1 MVRVQ
6 STRPARHSIYSES
19 TMKTAS
25 VILGLL
31 LAGSVSLQAQGPG
44 AAPGAQPPSP
54 AGEVSGKIIA
64 EDNSAPVARA
74 AVAVRN
80 KKDSSM
86 VTGAM
91 GGEDGTFRVQGLRPG
106 TYYLRVSGIGFSPMN
121 TAEFT
126 IAPTAQTASV
136 GDIKLARFAVSLQT
150 VEVEGTTPTVT
161 IEPDRNSYKAKDVAP
176 AAANASDVLA
186 ATPSVEVDGDGQ
198 VSLRGNQNVVVQING
213 RATPMR
219 GQQLGAY
226 LKQLPATIVERIE
239 VVPNPSAKQDPEG
252 MAGIINVVLKQNT
265 DLGVSGGVTLGMA
278 NADRYNGSGNL
289 GYQKGK
295 VTLFGSYGYITD
307 DRGLTG
313 LNFRE
318 RYDPAGSPLSFSD
331 QLIDGRNG
339 FGGHNLTT
347 SAEYQINKRDLLTN
361 SFSMNARKFRDESGT
376 NYSELDADSTVIESY
391 ARTRNTKNKALVLDN
406 TLALKRTFE
415 ARKHELAAEVRVN
428 RVDDDENTSLWRLN
442 TPSSPEI
449 EGQLDHADALTT
461 QLTGQIDYTKT
472 LAGRTKLETGYKG
485 NTRLLDRDFT
495 VLKDA
500 LGDGNWANSSLSNS
514 FEFEETVNAVYGVLS
529 HGVGK
534 FELQGGLRGE
544 RATRNFSLANPVGDY
559 PYSKIS
565 LFPSGVVRYK
575 VSDAT
580 ELKASYSRRVRRPG
594 SFELNPFPNFFDPQ
608 NVFLGN
614 PNLNPEY
621 TDAVELGYSR
631 TGSLG
636 SVQLS
641 PFYRRT
647 TDIIRVNIE
656 PEAIVDGREVTTVS
670 FENLATANSW
680 GSDLNGS
687 LRLGPKFNGFAAFN
701 IFKMVTDGGS
711 TSALSSDAVTWS
723 FRANGTTNISPTISL
738 QGMFFYRAPVK
749 VERGEFSSFKMTNV
763 TIRKK
768 LDGDKASV
776 SVRFADPFNTNG
788 FRVRAGDGT
797 ITQTTAR
804 KFGVRATFFTFQ
816 YNFGQAPKIRP
827 PREDAAP
834 APAPVF
840 N

>member
-1 MVRVQ
+1 
-6 STRPARHSIYSES
+6 
-19 TMKTAS
+19 MKTLP

-31 LAGSVSLQAQGPG
+31 LAGSVGSIQAQTPG
-44 AAPGAQPPSP
+44 APPAGAQPPAP
-54 AGEVSGKIIA
+54 AGEVTGTIVA
-64 EDNSAPVARA
+64 DDNAAPVARP

-80 KKDSSM
+80 AKDSSM
-86 VTGAM
+86 VTGTM
-91 GGEDGTFRVQGLRPG
+91 GGDDGTFRVQGLRPG
-106 TYYLRVSGIGFSPMN
+106 TYYLRVSGIGFTPKN
-121 TAEFT
+121 TESFT
-126 IAPTAQTASV
+126 IAPAAQVANVGSV
-136 GDIKLARFAVSLQT
+136 KLARFAVSLQT

-176 AAANASDVLA
+176 AATNASDVLA
-186 ATPSVEVDGDGQ
+186 STPSVEVDGDGQ

-265 DLGVSGGVTLGMA
+265 DLGRSGGVTLGMA
-278 NADRYNGSGNL
+278 NNKRYNGSGNL
-289 GYQKGK
+289 GYQSGPI
-295 VTLFGSYGYITD
+295 TLFGSYGYITD

-313 LNFRE
+313 LNNRE
-318 RYDPAGSPLSFSD
+318 RYDPADVPLSYTL
-331 QLIDGRNG
+331 QNIAGRNG
-339 FGGHNLTT
+339 FSGHNLTT
-347 SAEYQINKRDLLTN
+347 TAEYQINKRDLLAN
-361 SFSMNARKFRDESGT
+361 NFSMNARRFLDNSQTG
-376 NYSELDADSTVIESY
+376 YSELDAERDLIDAY
-391 ARTRNTKNKALVLDN
+391 ARTRDTKNKSLVLDN
-406 TLALKRTFE
+406 TLSLKRVFE
-415 ARKHELAAEVRVN
+415 ARKHELAGEIRLN
-428 RVDDDENTSLWRLN
+428 RVDDDDNTTLWRVN
-442 TPSSPEI
+442 DPGAPEV
-449 EGQLDHADALTT
+449 EGQRDHADAITT
-461 QLTGQIDYTKT
+461 QLTGQVDYTKT
-472 LAGRTKLETGYKG
+472 LAARTKLETGYKG
-485 NTRLLDRDFT
+485 NTRLLDRDFS
-495 VLKDA
+495 VVKDA
-500 LGDGNWANSSLSNS
+500 LGDGNWVNSSLSNS

-544 RATRNFSLANPVGDY
+544 RATRNFSLANPAGEY

-608 NVFLGN
+608 NVFIGN

-621 TDAVELGYSR
+621 TDAIELGFSR

-636 SVQLS
+636 SLQLS

-656 PEAIVDGREVTTVS
+656 PEAVVDGREVTSVS
-670 FENLATANSW
+670 FENLATGTSW

-687 LRLGPKFNGFAAFN
+687 LRLGPKFNGFGAFN

-723 FRANGTTNISPTISL
+723 FRVNGTTNLSPTVSL
-738 QGMFFYRAPVK
+738 QAMYFYRAPVK
-749 VERGEFSSFKMTNV
+749 VERGEFSSFKMTNI
-763 TIRKK
+763 TLRKK
-768 LDGDKASV
+768 LNGDKASV

-788 FRVRAGDGT
+788 FKVRAGDGNIMQ
-797 ITQTTAR
+797 ITERQ
-804 KFGVRATFFTFQ
+804 FGVRATFFTFQ

>member
-1 MVRVQ
+1 
-6 STRPARHSIYSES
+6 
-19 TMKTAS
+19 MKTLP
-25 VILGLL
+25 VILSLL
-31 LAGSVSLQAQGPG
+31 LSGVVASAQAQGPG
-44 AAPGAQPPSP
+44 GPPAGQQPPSAP
-54 AGEVSGKIIA
+54 GEVQGTIVA

-91 GGEDGTFRVQGLRPG
+91 GGEDGKFRVQGLRPG
-106 TYYLRVSGIGFSPMN
+106 TYYLRVSGIGFSPKN
-121 TAEFT
+121 TEEFT
-126 IAPTAQTASV
+126 ITPSALSATV
-136 GDIKLARFAVSLQT
+136 GPIKLARFAVSLET

-176 AAANASDVLA
+176 AATSASDVLE

-198 VSLRGNQNVVVQING
+198 VSLRGNQNVVIQING

-278 NADRYNGSGNL
+278 NSERYNGSGNL
-289 GYQKGK
+289 GYNKGP

-313 LNFRE
+313 LNDRE
-318 RYDPAGSPLSFSD
+318 RYDPAGSPLSFTEQD
-331 QLIDGRNG
+331 LAGRVG

-347 SAEYQINKRDLLTN
+347 NAEYAFNKRDVLSN
-361 SFSMNARKFRDESGT
+361 AFSMNARRFKDNSLT
-376 NYSELDADSTVIESY
+376 AIAELDADHTLIESFN
-391 ARTRNTKNKALVLDN
+391 RTRDTKNTALVLDN
-406 TLALKRTFE
+406 TLAFKRTFE
-415 ARKHELAAEVRVN
+415 PRKHEIGAEVRLN
-428 RVDDDENTSLWRLN
+428 RVDDDENTTLWR
-442 TPSSPEI
+442 TEAPEAQGI
-449 EGQLDHADALTT
+449 EGQRDHADAITT
-461 QLTGQIDYTKT
+461 QLTAQIDYTRT
-472 LAGRTKLETGYKG
+472 LAPRTKLETGYKG
-485 NTRLLDRDFT
+485 NSRVLDRDFT
-495 VLKDA
+495 VVKDA
-500 LGDGNWANSSLSNS
+500 LGDGNWVNSSLSNS
-514 FEFEETVNAVYGVLS
+514 FEFEENVNAVYAVLS

-544 RATRNFSLANPVGDY
+544 RATRNFSLLEPAGDF

-621 TDAVELGYSR
+621 TDALELGFSR
-631 TGSLG
+631 MGSLG

-656 PEAIVDGREVTTVS
+656 PEGMIDGREVTTVS

-723 FRANGTTNISPTISL
+723 FRMNGTTNLSPTISL
-738 QGMFFYRAPVK
+738 QAMYFYRAPMK
-749 VERGEFSSFKMTNV
+749 VERGEFSSFQMTNI
-763 TIRKK
+763 TLRKK
-768 LDGDKASV
+768 LNGDKASV
-776 SVRFADPFNTNG
+776 SVRFADPFNKMG
-788 FRVRAGDGT
+788 FRVRAGDGN
-797 ITQTTAR
+797 IFQTTER
-804 KFGVRATFFTFQ
+804 RPGVRATFFTFQ

-827 PREDAAP
+827 PRQDEAP
-834 APAPVF
+834 PPAPVF

>member
-1 MVRVQ
+1 
-6 STRPARHSIYSES
+6 
-19 TMKTAS
+19 MKTPS

-31 LAGSVSLQAQGPG
+31 LAAFSSAQAQGPG
-44 AAPGAQPPSP
+44 AAPAPGAQPPAP

-91 GGEDGTFRVQGLRPG
+91 GGEDGTFKVQGLRPG
-106 TYYLRVSGIGFSPMN
+106 TYYLRVSGIGFSPIN

-136 GDIKLARFAVSLQT
+136 GEIKLTRFAVSLQT

-289 GYQKGK
+289 GYQKGN

-313 LNFRE
+313 LNNRE
-318 RYDPAGSPLSFSD
+318 RYDEPTGVPLSFTD
-331 QLIDGRNG
+331 QLINGRNG

-347 SAEYQINKRDLLTN
+347 TAEWQINKRDLLAN
-361 SFSMNARKFRDESGT
+361 NFSMNARQFLDKSETG
-376 NYSELDADSTVIESY
+376 YSELDADRDVLETY
-391 ARTRNTKNKALVLDN
+391 MRTRDTRNKALVLDN
-406 TLALKRTFE
+406 TISLKRVFE
-415 ARKHELAAEVRVN
+415 ARKHELAGEVRVN
-428 RVDDDENTSLWRLN
+428 RVDDDENTALSRIDDPG
-442 TPSSPEI
+442 TPAY
-449 EGQLDHADALTT
+449 EGQRDHADAITT
-461 QLTGQIDYTKT
+461 QLTGQVDYTKT
-472 LAGRTKLETGYKG
+472 LAARTKLETGYKG
-485 NTRLLDRDFT
+485 NTRLLDRDYS
-495 VLKDA
+495 VVKDA
-500 LGDGNWANSSLSNS
+500 LGDGNWVNSALSNS

-544 RATRNFSLANPVGDY
+544 RATRNFSLANPAGDY

-575 VSDAT
+575 ASDAT

-608 NVFLGN
+608 NVFIGN

-631 TGSLG
+631 TGQLG

-656 PEAIVDGREVTTVS
+656 PEAIVDGREVTTVT
-670 FENLATANSW
+670 FQNLATANSW

-711 TSALSSDAVTWS
+711 LSALQSDAVLWS
-723 FRANGTTNISPTISL
+723 FRVNGTTNISPTVSL
-738 QGMFFYRAPVK
+738 QGMFFYRAPQK
-749 VERGEFSSFKMTNV
+749 VERGEFSSFKMTNF

-768 LDGDKASV
+768 LDGDKASI

-788 FRVRAGDGT
+788 FRVRAGDGAL
-797 ITQTTAR
+797 TQTTAR

-834 APAPVF
+834 P
-840 N
+840 

>member
-1 MVRVQ
+1 
-6 STRPARHSIYSES
+6 
-19 TMKTAS
+19 MKTLP

-31 LAGSVSLQAQGPG
+31 LAGSVGSIQAQTPG
-44 AAPGAQPPSP
+44 APPAGAQPPAAP
-54 AGEVSGKIIA
+54 GEVSGIIVA
-64 EDNSAPVARA
+64 DDNAAPVVRP
-74 AVAVRN
+74 AVAVRSA
-80 KKDSSM
+80 KDSSM
-86 VTGAM
+86 VTGTI
-91 GGEDGTFRVQGLRPG
+91 GGEDGKFRVQGLRPG
-106 TYYLRVSGIGFSPMN
+106 TYYLRVSGIGFTPKN
-121 TAEFT
+121 TESFT
-126 IAPTAQTASV
+126 IAPTAQTADVGSV
-136 GDIKLARFAVSLQT
+136 KLARFAVALQT
-150 VEVEGTTPTVT
+150 VEIEGTTPTVT
-161 IEPDRNSYKAKDVAP
+161 IEPDRNSYKAKEVAP
-176 AAANASDVLA
+176 SAANASDVLA
-186 ATPSVEVDGDGQ
+186 ATPSVEVDGDGK
-198 VSLRGNQNVVVQING
+198 VSLRGNENVVVQING
-213 RATPMR
+213 RSTPMR

-265 DLGVSGGVTLGMA
+265 DLGRSGGLTLGMA
-278 NADRYNGSGNL
+278 NSDRWNASGNL
-289 GYQKGK
+289 GYQKGPI
-295 VTLFGSYGYITD
+295 TLFGSYGYITD

-313 LNFRE
+313 LNNRE
-318 RYDPAGSPLSFSD
+318 RYDEPTGVPLSFTD
-331 QLIDGRNG
+331 QLINGRNG

-347 SAEYQINKRDLLTN
+347 TAEWQINKRDLLAN
-361 SFSMNARKFRDESGT
+361 NFSMNARQFSDNSVTG
-376 NYSELDADSTVIESY
+376 YSELDAERDVLDTYNRS
-391 ARTRNTKNKALVLDN
+391 RGTKNKALVLDN
-406 TLALKRTFE
+406 TVSLKRVFE
-415 ARKHELAAEVRVN
+415 ARKHEISGEVRVN
-428 RVDDDENTSLWRLN
+428 RVDDDENTTLWRYDDPG
-442 TPSSPEI
+442 TPAY
-449 EGQLDHADALTT
+449 EGQRDHADAITT
-461 QLTGQIDYTKT
+461 QLTGQVDYTKT
-472 LAGRTKLETGYKG
+472 LAARTKLETGYKG
-485 NTRLLDRDFT
+485 NTRLLDKDYS

-500 LGDGNWANSSLSNS
+500 LGDGSWANSALSNS

-529 HGVGK
+529 HGIGK

-544 RATRNFSLANPVGDY
+544 RATRNFSLENSGEEY

-565 LFPSGVVRYK
+565 LFPSGVARYK

-621 TDAVELGYSR
+621 TDAVELGFSR

-636 SVQLS
+636 SLQLS

-680 GSDLNGS
+680 GTDLNGS

-701 IFKMVTDGGS
+701 VFKMVTDGGS
-711 TSALSSDAVTWS
+711 TSALGSDAVTWS
-723 FRANGTTNISPTISL
+723 FRMNGTTNISPTVSL
-738 QGMFFYRAPVK
+738 QGMFFYRAPMK
-749 VERGEFSSFKMTNV
+749 VERGEFSSFKMTNF

-788 FRVRAGDGT
+788 FSVKAGDGS
-797 ITQTTAR
+797 ITQLTAR